1 MSIKTILPAIV
12 LGLAVAA
19 GAARAESIDEI
30 YAKAKAEKSLAFY
43 AGGPTA
49 PWEAAANRFKQ
60 KYPGIEVKIEGGFSN
75 VLDRKI
81 DDQIKAKKL
90 EVDAAF
96 FQTVQDYVR
105 WKKEGNLVR
114 FKPDGFDKIDSHWKD
129 KDGAYVG
136 MSVNAHPYA
145 YNTQLVKPAD
155 VPKSALDF
163 LKPEF
168 RGKVVAAYPQ
178 DDDATLYDFNSITK
192 KYGWGYWD
200 KYMANKPT
208 FIQGHLGVARS
219 ISAGDNLV
227 TLDTIA
233 SISLGEKRAGKPHD
247 IAFSTVDPLPI
258 WALTGAVFKGAPH
271 PNAAKLFISWYL
283 SKEFQSTLPAGTWP
297 VRSDVAPSGGMK
309 PILSYKVVNNYR
321 EFLTNEKQLAAL
333 RERFAKL
340 VGPITNAGGVR

>member
-1 MSIKTILPAIV
+1 MSPKHIIV
-12 LGLAVAA
+12 GLAALLMAA
-19 GAARAESIDEI
+19 GAARAETADEI
-30 YAKAKAEKSLAFY
+30 YAKAKSEGALVFY

-49 PWEAAANRFKQ
+49 PWEAAANLFKQ

-81 DDQIKAKKL
+81 DDQIKAGKL

-105 WKKEGNLVR
+105 WKKEGNLLA
-114 FKPDGFDKIDSHWKD
+114 FKPDGFDKINRAWKD

-136 MSVNAHPYA
+136 LSVNAHPYA

-178 DDDATLYDFNSITK
+178 DDDATLYDFNSVTQ
-192 KYGWGYWD
+192 KYGWGYWT
-200 KYMANKPT
+200 KYFANQPT

-219 ISAGDNLV
+219 ISSGDNLV

-233 SISLGEKRAGKPHD
+233 SISVGEKEAGKPQA
-247 IAFSTVDPLPI
+247 IAFSKVDPLPI

-271 PNAAKLFISWYL
+271 PNAGKLFIAWYL
-283 SKEFQSTLPAGTWP
+283 SKEFQATLPAGTWP
-297 VRSDVAPSGGMK
+297 ARSDVAPSGGMK
-309 PILSYKVVNNYR
+309 PILSYKVVNTYR
-321 EFLTNEKQLAAL
+321 DFLTNEAL
-333 RERFAKL
+333 LVELRARFAKL
-340 VGPITNAGGVR
+340 VGPITNTGGVR